1 MSANPSY
8 NAQILKGTLALGDC
22 LSIAISGISR
32 AEIDV
37 TSLADANKKYMMGT
51 VDSGTVDLTFNY
63 DSDLN
68 TYLPN
73 SAPNVSEAWSI
84 KFTTTPGATPVFT
97 TITFNA
103 YVQSWS
109 ANAAIDQQ
117 IQASVTLRVDG
128 AFTFT

>member
-8 NAQILKGTLALGDC
+8 NAQILKGALALGDC

-73 SAPNVSEAWSI
+73 SATTVSEAWSI
-84 KFTTTPGATPVFT
+84 KFTTTPGCYLA
-97 TITFNA
+97 
-103 YVQSWS
+103 
-109 ANAAIDQQ
+109 
-117 IQASVTLRVDG
+117 R
-128 AFTFT
+128 